1 MDQGLKGCNKGTGCE
16 YTHVTVCPES
26 LEKKTCGNSQEG
38 KRCKSG
44 YHLKGTKSVK
54 QNSDT
59 PPLNSQDR
67 LESEPG
73 TSQSRKTKSK
83 KKPPPPREPTDDSDD
98 VEEDDEDDSDS
109 GDVVKSFLES
119 VVRLVREVRPVK
131 RKKKKEATSDLLKS
145 LQNLLR

>member
-1 MDQGLKGCNKGTGCE
+1 M
-16 YTHVTVCPES
+16 
-26 LEKKTCGNSQEG
+26 EKKTCGSSQEG

-73 TSQSRKTKSK
+73 TSQSRKTKPKRKS
-83 KKPPPPREPTDDSDD
+83 PPPREPTEDDSED
-98 VEEDDEDDSDS
+98 VEEDDEDENDS
-109 GDVVKSFLES
+109 GDVVKAFLES